1 MITGNKGEWS
11 ELYAFLK
18 LLSQGDVQCVN
29 GQLESYPG
37 RVHKIEKI
45 FRDDS
50 ANRVEYTIENST
62 EKVLIKS
69 GNSVE
74 RFEQN
79 AFDVEAKRLWKFIS
93 EIRGV
98 QENPHIEDFMHQ
110 IHTDAIKA
118 KSSDKADIRLI
129 IHHYA
134 IGHTPEQGYSI
145 KSKAGAAST
154 LINASIDNTNFI
166 YRMDGI
172 TTQQILTFENKIK
185 FADKFAALRDVKFTH
200 IGCASNILHR
210 NLRML
215 DGDMEQLL
223 SSCLLYKYRTGNTY
237 VKDIIP
243 IIAEE
248 DPLNIGSDNNLQI
261 YQYKIK
267 QILVAS
273 ALGFT
278 PGTIWNGRFNANGG
292 IIIVKDQGDVVCIH
306 FYDRNDLED
315 YLYTQTY
322 FETPSMTRHKF
333 GHIYDNNNGIK
344 YLKLNLQIR
353 FL

>member
-18 LLSQGDVQCVN
+18 LLSQGCVQCVN
-29 GQLESYPG
+29 GQLKSYPG

-45 FRDDS
+45 FRDNS
-50 ANRVEYTIENST
+50 ANRVEYLIENQT
-62 EKVLIKS
+62 EEVLIKYEDKI
-69 GNSVE
+69 E
-74 RFEQN
+74 RLNQIIFQ
-79 AFDVEAKRLWKFIS
+79 DEANRLWQFIAKLK
-93 EIRGV
+93 GV
-98 QENPHIEDFMHQ
+98 QENSDIEDFMHQ
-110 IHTDAIKA
+110 IHTNAIKA
-118 KSSDKADIRLI
+118 KSTDKADIRLI

-134 IGHTPEQGYSI
+134 IGRTPEQGYSI

-154 LINASIDNTNFI
+154 LINASVDNTNFI
-166 YRMDGI
+166 YQVDNV
-172 TTQQILTFENKIK
+172 TEQQILAFENETK

-237 VKDIIP
+237 IKDIIP
-243 IIAEE
+243 VIAEE
-248 DPLNIGSDNNLQI
+248 DPLNIGSDNNLRI

-278 PGTIWNGRFNANGG
+278 PGTLWTGRFNANGG

-333 GHIYDNNNGIK
+333 GHIYEKDGNK
-344 YLKLNLQIR
+344 YLKLNLQVR
-353 FL
+353 FS